1 MNHDGNMEPFLADE
15 PPEDYDE
22 DNDELDDAQGDAPA
36 RKRRVLFYTLE
47 QKGKNSGGSLL
58 PASPRSPH
66 CAEISSAACT
76 DP

>member
-1 MNHDGNMEPFLADE
+1 MNYDGNNEPFLADE

-47 QKGKNSGGSLL
+47 
-58 PASPRSPH
+58 
-66 CAEISSAACT
+66 
-76 DP
+76 